1 MSHCNQNL
9 NLLNP
14 LPVVKDWILFEC
26 GAVAVGLQALL
37 SLPGPTLLLPLLSL
51 SPKIDFNCPVLHNT
65 THMPIPP
72 KAITLEVTSNIRA
85 QILSEIDLSSLLS
98 LLPPTESNRLID
110 YGDFSVALKIQD
122 IVSEFCITF
131 C

>member
-65 THMPIPP
+65 YAHTTKSYHFGSHQQHQS
-72 KAITLEVTSNIRA
+72 T
-85 QILSEIDLSSLLS
+85 DSLR
-98 LLPPTESNRLID
+98 N
-110 YGDFSVALKIQD
+110 
-122 IVSEFCITF
+122 
-131 C
+131 